1 MKLGASPSSGLV
13 IQSPDG
19 QPAGI
24 FFLPGSKGGGLGTIP
39 SKTTAQSPTMERDR
53 GQFLMSPRRMSEDVG
68 GHTSDTPRRSPR
80 TQMTI
85 NPTESPNSVD
95 RQPSGD
101 HHTQSQ
107 GTHTAKKV
115 DTQVEGTPQ
124 KNSTPPVSPGIRSSV
139 TNNRRGSH
147 GRRSTGGDSKSTQS
161 KGPQGPKIVPPISVL
176 IVDGA

>member
-1 MKLGASPSSGLV
+1 MKLGTSPSSGLV

-24 FFLPGSKGGGLGTIP
+24 FFLPGSKGGGLSTIP

-53 GQFLMSPRRMSEDVG
+53 GQFLMSPRRMSEEMG

-80 TQMTI
+80 TQMTT
-85 NPTESPNSVD
+85 NPIESPNPVD

-101 HHTQSQ
+101 HTQSQ
-107 GTHTAKKV
+107 GTHTIKKV
-115 DTQVEGTPQ
+115 DTQAEGTPQ
-124 KNSTPPVSPGIRSSV
+124 KNSTPPVSPGIRSSAI
-139 TNNRRGSH
+139 NNRRGSH
-147 GRRSTGGDSKSTQS
+147 GRRSIGGDSKSTQS